1 MKTGLTIFPR
11 GETCNTVRA
20 EKAILHLVPSLA
32 GWGPWD
38 GLTLTSRPLHYLR
51 PSGRH
56 RVEARLGV
64 RRPGSRG
71 SAASVPGV
79 PCTPPT
85 SLLQELVLDRG
96 ALRAEVD
103 KEGACSRAC
112 PELPQLIVMGP
123 FHVAPLLDLV
133 LLLQA

>member
-1 MKTGLTIFPR
+1 M
-11 GETCNTVRA
+11 CNTVRV
-20 EKAILHLVPSLA
+20 EKAIVHLVPSLA
-32 GWGPWD
+32 GAGALGWTQAD
-38 GLTLTSRPLHYLR
+38 LQTAALSQA
-51 PSGRH
+51 PSRH
-56 RVEARLGV
+56 RVEARPCV
-64 RRPGSRG
+64 RRPGSRA

-79 PCTPPT
+79 PCAPPA

-96 ALRAEVD
+96 ALGAEVD
-103 KEGACSRAC
+103 KEGACGRAC